1 LIKSLQKRATH
12 MKKLSLTV
20 KSIYGFGLIA
30 VLSLPLM
37 AAAPALINY
46 QGKLTDA
53 SGTAISGDK
62 SVTFRFYSA
71 ASGGSQIGTD
81 QVVTIS
87 AIKGVFS
94 TTISVPAGLF
104 LNNPTVFLGIQV
116 DGSSEFTDR
125 QQLVSAP
132 YALAIQ
138 DGSVSGGEGGT
149 ITDGTITDSD
159 ISSISSGKV
168 SGLGALATA
177 GTVSGGLGGTIT
189 DGSITDDDISSIS
202 SGKVSGLGAL
212 ATAGTVS
219 GGLGGTITDGSITDD
234 DISSISSGKVSGLGA
249 LATAGTVS
257 GGLGGT
263 ITDGTIDGNDLN
275 SSALS
280 LSVYKTSDNRLVLD
294 KNYKTIACS
303 YDEGTLKFFGCDGSC
318 DQTQPASCT
327 AGEESFVGRLVK

>member
-1 LIKSLQKRATH
+1 

-189 DGSITDDDISSIS
+189 DG
-202 SGKVSGLGAL
+202 
-212 ATAGTVS
+212 
-219 GGLGGTITDGSITDD
+219 
-234 DISSISSGKVSGLGA
+234 
-249 LATAGTVS
+249 
-257 GGLGGT
+257 
-263 ITDGTIDGNDLN
+263 TIDGNDLN